1 MKRLIILLPLDARY
15 LPLTL
20 RGRPSEDDDEI
31 EADLDPLVVSAGLRV
46 RF

>member
-1 MKRLIILLPLDARY
+1 MKRLLLL

-20 RGRPSEDDDEI
+20 RGRPTEDDDEI
-31 EADLDPLVVSAGLRV
+31 EADLDPLVVSAGLRI